1 MPWGSLLVRPRGATV
16 ASKAKPVVEAI
27 KEKVAAFKGK
37 KVSEA
42 VPDVA
47 PPVAP
52 VAPQGGT
59 RRCVVCGNEATGPVC
74 TVDGAEG

>member
-1 MPWGSLLVRPRGATV
+1 V
-16 ASKAKPVVEAI
+16 ASKRKPVVEAI
-27 KEKVAAFKGK
+27 KEKVAAFKGQ

-52 VAPQGGT
+52 VAPQGGK

-74 TVDGAEG
+74 PVDGAEG